1 MPIVRVA
8 LDVPLPTLFDYT
20 VAEDI
25 AVSAGQRVLVPFG
38 RRQVAGVVMECAA
51 TTDVAPERIKPVTQ
65 VLHDSAPLSAGLLA
79 LLRFCSDYYRYPI
92 GQTVLSALPVRL
104 RSDKPVISKPIL
116 SYRLIASGAA
126 LDLESFPKRKV
137 VQRRIL
143 AKLAEQPCNLAQLK
157 ALSAT
162 AGAQLKALMAEGWV
176 ESFAGVHLPSIRPSG
191 YSGRTDVSV
200 EKHVFNNAHTLT
212 GEQQLAVDAV
222 TQSYG
227 YACFLLHGIT
237 GSGKTEVYVHLMHE
251 VLKRGGQVLLLVPE
265 INLTPQLENYFR
277 SRFPDAPARGTP
289 KVGNLLSS
297 KLDAELTPPVGS
309 PPLRG
314 DPSAVNLVSL
324 HSGLSE
330 GERLH
335 NWQQAQLGVAQIV
348 LGTRL
353 SVFAEMPGLAL
364 IIVDEEHDSSFKQ
377 QDGLRY
383 SARDV
388 AIFRANQCGVPIV
401 LGSAT
406 PSLESYHN
414 AQSGRYR
421 MLKLTG
427 RALAEARLP
436 AVRCININQTVMHHG
451 ISENLLREIAQR
463 IARKEQ
469 SLLFINRRGYAP
481 VLMCT
486 GCGWLSGCKHC
497 AGKMV
502 LHLNDQRLRCHH
514 CGYQIRVPSACPDC
528 GNADL
533 HPVGSGT
540 QRIESVLQ
548 ERFPD
553 ARILRVDRDS
563 TRNKRA
569 WRTMREQ
576 IHANEVDILVGTQ
589 MLAKGHDFP
598 ALTLVGVLNPDSAL
612 YSSDFRAPEK
622 LFAQLVQVAGRAGR
636 ADKPGEVIIQ
646 TEFPDHP
653 LFRALQTHDFEGFAA
668 SQLAERK
675 MAGFPPFV
683 YQAMLRAEG
692 KQENEVYR
700 YLNDARAAAVALQHE
715 VEVLGVVPAAL
726 PRRANHLRGQLLIQ
740 AANRKILQQFLRAW
754 QPLLDALPAAKLR
767 CSLDIDPLDF

>member
-1 MPIVRVA
+1 MQIVRVA
-8 LDVPLPTLFDYT
+8 LDVPLLTLFDYA
-20 VAEDI
+20 VVGGI
-25 AVSAGQRVLVPFG
+25 AVAIGQRVIVPFG
-38 RRQVAGVVMECAA
+38 RRQIAGIVMECIA
-51 TTDVAPERIKPVTQ
+51 TTNMPAERIKPVKQ
-65 VLHDSAPLSAGLLA
+65 VLHDSVPLSAELLD
-79 LLRFCSDYYRYPI
+79 LLRFCSEYYRYPI
-92 GQTVLSALPVRL
+92 GQTVLSALPTRL
-104 RSDKPVISKPIL
+104 RSDKPVISKPNL
-116 SYRLIASGAA
+116 SYRLSASGAA
-126 LDLESFPKRKV
+126 LDLDLFSKRKV

-143 AKLAEQPCNLAQLK
+143 TRLVEQPCNLAQIK

-162 AGAQLKALMAEGWV
+162 AGAQLKMLLAEGWV
-176 ESFAGVHLPSIRPSG
+176 ESFSLATPLTSSFSPAR
-191 YSGRTDVSV
+191 GRAEQIAQYTFD
-200 EKHVFNNAHTLT
+200 NAHTLT
-212 GEQQLAVDAV
+212 GEQQQAVDAV
-222 TQSYG
+222 TAAQG

-237 GSGKTEVYVHLMHE
+237 GSGKTEVYVHLMLH
-251 VLKRGGQVLLLVPE
+251 VLQHSEQILLLVPE

-277 SRFPDAPARGTP
+277 SRFPDVA
-289 KVGNLLSS
+289 
-297 KLDAELTPPVGS
+297 
-309 PPLRG
+309 
-314 DPSAVNLVSL
+314 LVSL

-330 GERLH
+330 GERLY
-335 NWQQAQLGVAQIV
+335 NWQHAQSGAAQIV

-353 SVFAEMPGLAL
+353 AVFAELPRLAL

-388 AIFRANQCGVPIV
+388 AIFRANQRGVPIV

-451 ISENLLREIAQR
+451 ISENLLREIGLR
-463 IARKEQ
+463 IARREQ
-469 SLLFINRRGYAP
+469 SLLFINQRGYAP

-502 LHLNDQRLRCHH
+502 LHLGDRRLRCHH
-514 CGYQIRVPSACPDC
+514 CGYQLHVPHACPSC

-540 QRIESVLQ
+540 QRVESVLQ
-548 ERFPD
+548 ERFPE

-569 WRTMREQ
+569 WQTMREQ
-576 IHANEVDILVGTQ
+576 IHANKVDILVGTQ

-598 ALTLVGVLNPDSAL
+598 ALTLVGVLNPDNAL
-612 YSSDFRAPEK
+612 YSSDFRAAEK

-636 ADKPGEVIIQ
+636 ADKPGEVLVQ
-646 TEFPDHP
+646 TAFPDHP
-653 LFRALQTHDFEGFAA
+653 LFRALQAHDFEGWAA
-668 SQLAERK
+668 AQLAERQ
-675 MAGFPPFV
+675 AADFPPFA

-692 KQENEVYR
+692 KQETKVYEF
-700 YLNDARAAAVALQHE
+700 LHQARIAAVALRYA
-715 VEVLGVVPAAL
+715 VETLGVVPAAL
-726 PRRANHLRGQLLIQ
+726 PRRANHLRAQLLIQ
-740 AANRKILQQFLRAW
+740 SSKRKSLQQFLRAW
-754 QPLLDALPAAKLR
+754 QPLLDALPAQKLR
-767 CSLDIDPLDF
+767 WSLDVDPLEF

>member
-1 MPIVRVA
+1 MSIVRIA
-8 LDVPLPTLFDYT
+8 LDVPLSTLFDYT
-20 VAEDI
+20 VAEGVVAAI
-25 AVSAGQRVLVPFG
+25 GQRVIVPFG
-38 RRQVAGVVMECAA
+38 RRQMVGVVMECVA
-51 TTDVAPERIKPVTQ
+51 TTDVSPERIKPVVQ
-65 VLHDSAPLSAGLLA
+65 VLLDSAPLSAGLLD

-92 GQTVLSALPVRL
+92 GQTVLPALPARL
-104 RSDKPVISKPIL
+104 RSDKPIISKPIL
-116 SYRLIASGAA
+116 SYRLSASGAA
-126 LDLESFPKRKV
+126 LDLDSFPKRKV

-143 AKLAEQPCNLAQLK
+143 AKLTEQSCNLAQLK

-162 AGAQLKALMAEGWV
+162 VGAQLKTLEQQGWV
-176 ESFAGVHLPSIRPSG
+176 EQYASTPSLALPLQGGELARGQDVASGVTHIF
-191 YSGRTDVSV
+191 D
-200 EKHVFNNAHTLT
+200 NAHILT
-212 GEQQLAVDAV
+212 SEQQLAVDSI
-222 TQSYG
+222 TQASG

-237 GSGKTEVYVHLMHE
+237 GSGKTEVYVHLMHH
-251 VLKRGGQVLLLVPE
+251 VLQRGGQVLLLVPE

-277 SRFPDAPARGTP
+277 SRFPD
-289 KVGNLLSS
+289 
-297 KLDAELTPPVGS
+297 
-309 PPLRG
+309 
-314 DPSAVNLVSL
+314 VNLISL

-335 NWQQAQLGVAQIV
+335 NWQQAQLGAAQIV

-353 SVFAEMPGLAL
+353 SVFAELPKLAL

-388 AIFRANQCGVPIV
+388 AIFRANQRGVPIV

-414 AQSGRYR
+414 AQSGRYQ

-427 RALAEARLP
+427 RALAAARLP

-451 ISENLLREIAQR
+451 ISENLLREIGQR
-463 IARKEQ
+463 IVRREQ
-469 SLLFINRRGYAP
+469 SLIFINRRGYAP

-502 LHLNDQRLRCHH
+502 LHLKDQRLRCHH
-514 CGYQIRVPSACPDC
+514 CGYQIRVPHACPSC

-540 QRIESVLQ
+540 QRVESVLQ

-569 WRTMREQ
+569 WQTMREQ

-612 YSSDFRAPEK
+612 YSSDFRAAEK

-636 ADKPGEVIIQ
+636 ADKPGEVLIQ
-646 TEFPDHP
+646 TAFPEHP
-653 LFRALQTHDFEGFAA
+653 LFRALQTHDFEGWAA
-668 SQLAERK
+668 SQLAERQ

-700 YLNDARAAAVALQHE
+700 YLNEARTAAVASSHSMEIPGQ
-715 VEVLGVVPAAL
+715 VEIFGVVPAAM
-726 PRRANHLRGQLLIQ
+726 PRRANHIRAQLLIQ
-740 AANRKILQQFLRAW
+740 STTRKGLQQFLRAW
-754 QPLLDALPAAKLR
+754 QPLLDALTAQKLR
-767 CSLDIDPLDF
+767 CSLDIDPLEF

>member
-1 MPIVRVA
+1 MTIARIA

-20 VAEDI
+20 AAEGMEI
-25 AVSAGQRVLVPFG
+25 VVGQRVVVPFG
-38 RRQVAGVVMECAA
+38 KRQMVGVVMELVA
-51 TTDVAPERIKPVTQ
+51 TTDVSPERIKPVTQ
-65 VLHDSAPLSAGLLA
+65 MLPDSAPLSEQLLG

-92 GQTVLSALPVRL
+92 GQTVLSALPARL
-104 RSDKPVISKPIL
+104 RSDKPVIGKPVL
-116 SYRLIASGAA
+116 NYRLTASGIS
-126 LDLESFPKRKV
+126 LDLGSFPKRKV

-143 AKLAEQPCNLAQLK
+143 AKLAEQSRNLAQLK

-162 AGAQLKALMAEGWV
+162 AGAQLKALLSEGWV
-176 ESFAGVHLPSIRPSG
+176 ESVVPSTTLSMNLTP
-191 YSGRTDVSV
+191 YRTTQHTFD
-200 EKHVFNNAHTLT
+200 NAHTLT
-212 GEQQLAVDAV
+212 GEQQLAVDSI
-222 TQSYG
+222 TQSSG

-237 GSGKTEVYVHLMHE
+237 GSGKTEVYVHLMHHILQPCPE
-251 VLKRGGQVLLLVPE
+251 PGRRGSGQVLLLVPE
-265 INLTPQLENYFR
+265 INLTPQLEHYFR
-277 SRFPDAPARGTP
+277 SRFPD
-289 KVGNLLSS
+289 
-297 KLDAELTPPVGS
+297 
-309 PPLRG
+309 
-314 DPSAVNLVSL
+314 VNLVSL

-335 NWQQAQLGVAQIV
+335 NWQQAQLGVVQIV

-353 SVFAEMPGLAL
+353 SVFAELPGLAL

-388 AIFRANQCGVPIV
+388 AIFRANRCGVPVV

-436 AVRCININQTVMHHG
+436 AVRCVHINQTVMHHG
-451 ISENLLREIAQR
+451 ISEVLLREIGLR
-463 IARKEQ
+463 IARQEQ

-486 GCGWLSGCKHC
+486 GCGWLSGCRHC

-502 LHLNDQRLRCHH
+502 LHLKDQRLRCHH
-514 CGYQIRVPSACPDC
+514 CGFQIRVPHSCPDC

-533 HPVGSGT
+533 VPVGSGT
-540 QRIESVLQ
+540 QRVESVLQ

-569 WRTMREQ
+569 WQTMREQ

-636 ADKPGEVIIQ
+636 ADKPGEVLIQ
-646 TEFPDHP
+646 TAFPDHP
-653 LFRALQTHDFEGFAA
+653 LFRALQTHDFEGWAA
-668 SQLAERK
+668 SQLAERQ

-700 YLNDARAAAVALQHE
+700 YLNDARAAGIALRHE
-715 VEVLGVVPAAL
+715 VEIFGVVPAAL
-726 PRRANHLRGQLLIQ
+726 PRRANHLRAQLLIQ
-740 AANRKILQQFLRAW
+740 ATSRKALQQFLRAW
-754 QPLLDALPAAKLR
+754 QPMLDALPAAKLR
-767 CSLDIDPLDF
+767 CSLDIDPLEF

>member
-20 VAEDI
+20 VADGI
-25 AVSAGQRVLVPFG
+25 AVTIGQRVIVPFG
-38 RRQVAGVVMECAA
+38 KRQMVGVVMECVAV
-51 TTDVAPERIKPVTQ
+51 TEMAPERIKPVKQ
-65 VLHDSAPLSAGLLA
+65 VLHDSVPLSAGLLD
-79 LLRFCSDYYRYPI
+79 LLRFCSDYYRYPL
-92 GQTVLSALPVRL
+92 GQTVLSALPTRL
-104 RSDKPVISKPIL
+104 RSDKPIISRAIL
-116 SYRLIASGAA
+116 TYRLSASGAA
-126 LDLESFPKRKV
+126 LNLDAFPKRKV

-157 ALSAT
+157 SLSAT
-162 AGAQLKALMAEGWV
+162 AGKQLQALVAEGWV
-176 ESFAGVHLPSIRPSG
+176 ESVALVTPLTPSPSPAG
-191 YSGRTDVSV
+191 GRGAHAFD
-200 EKHVFNNAHTLT
+200 NAHTLT
-212 GEQQLAVDAV
+212 SEQQQAVDAV
-222 TQSYG
+222 IAAQG

-237 GSGKTEVYVHLMHE
+237 GSGKTEVYVHLMHH
-251 VLKRGGQVLLLVPE
+251 VLQRGGQILLLVPE

-277 SRFPDAPARGTP
+277 RRFPD
-289 KVGNLLSS
+289 VSMI
-297 KLDAELTPPVGS
+297 
-309 PPLRG
+309 
-314 DPSAVNLVSL
+314 SL
-324 HSGLSE
+324 HSGLAE

-335 NWQQAQLGVAQIV
+335 NWQQAQTGAAQIV

-353 SVFAEMPGLAL
+353 SVFAELPGLAL
-364 IIVDEEHDSSFKQ
+364 IIVDEEHDGSFKQ

-388 AIFRANQCGVPIV
+388 AIFRASQRGVPIV

-406 PSLESYHN
+406 PSLESYYN

-421 MLKLTG
+421 MLRLTG

-451 ISENLLREIAQR
+451 ISEKLLHEIGQR
-463 IARKEQ
+463 IARQEQ

-502 LHLNDQRLRCHH
+502 LHLNDKRLRCHH
-514 CGYQIRVPSACPDC
+514 CGYQLRMPHVCPSC

-540 QRIESVLQ
+540 QRVESVLR

-569 WRTMREQ
+569 WQVLREL

-612 YSSDFRAPEK
+612 YSSDFRAAEK
-622 LFAQLVQVAGRAGR
+622 LFAQLAQVAGRAGR
-636 ADKPGEVIIQ
+636 ADKPGEVLIQ
-646 TEFPDHP
+646 TAFPEHP
-653 LFRALQTHDFEGFAA
+653 LFCALQTHDFDGWAA
-668 SQLAERK
+668 SQLAERQ
-675 MAGFPPFV
+675 MAGFPPFM

-692 KQENEVYR
+692 KQAAGVYAF
-700 YLNDARAAAVALQHE
+700 LNQAHAAAIGLKQS
-715 VEVLGVVPAAL
+715 VEVFGVVPAAL
-726 PRRANHLRGQLLIQ
+726 PRRANHIRAQLLIQ
-740 AANRKILQQFLRAW
+740 SAKRKDLQQFLRTW
-754 QPLLDALPAAKLR
+754 QPLLDILPAQKLR
-767 CSLDIDPLDF
+767 WALDIDPLEF

>member
-1 MPIVRVA
+1 MPILRVA
-8 LDVPLPTLFDYT
+8 LDIPLSTLFDYT
-20 VAEDI
+20 VEEGI
-25 AVSAGQRVLVPFG
+25 AVSIGQRVMVPFG
-38 RRQVAGVVMECAA
+38 RRQMVGVVMECVAK
-51 TTDVAPERIKPVTQ
+51 TDVSPERIKPVTQ
-65 VLHDSAPLSAGLLA
+65 VLHDNAPLSEGLLD

-92 GQTVLSALPVRL
+92 GQTVLSALPTRL

-116 SYRLIASGAA
+116 SYCLSASGAT

-162 AGAQLKALMAEGWV
+162 VGTQLKVLLREGYVEHCNEALPAAHTFV
-176 ESFAGVHLPSIRPSG
+176 
-191 YSGRTDVSV
+191 
-200 EKHVFNNAHTLT
+200 NAHTLT
-212 GEQQLAVDAV
+212 SEQQLAVDTV
-222 TQSYG
+222 TQSSG

-237 GSGKTEVYVHLMHE
+237 GSGKTEVYVHLMHH
-251 VLKRGGQVLLLVPE
+251 VLQRGGQVLLLVPE

-277 SRFPDAPARGTP
+277 SRFPD
-289 KVGNLLSS
+289 
-297 KLDAELTPPVGS
+297 
-309 PPLRG
+309 
-314 DPSAVNLVSL
+314 VNLISL

-335 NWQQAQLGVAQIV
+335 NWQQAQLGAAQIV

-353 SVFAEMPGLAL
+353 SVFAELPGLAL

-377 QDGLRY
+377 QDCLRY

-427 RALAEARLP
+427 RALVEARLP

-451 ISENLLREIAQR
+451 ISENLLREIGLR
-463 IARKEQ
+463 IERREQ

-486 GCGWLSGCKHC
+486 SCGWLSGCKHC

-502 LHLNDQRLRCHH
+502 LHLNEQRLRCHH
-514 CGYQIRVPSACPDC
+514 CGYQIRVPTACPSC

-540 QRIESVLQ
+540 QRVESVLQ
-548 ERFPD
+548 ERFPE

-569 WRTMREQ
+569 WQTMREQ

-636 ADKPGEVIIQ
+636 AEKPGEVIIQ

-653 LFRALQTHDFEGFAA
+653 LFRALQTHDFEGWAA
-668 SQLAERK
+668 SQLAERQ
-675 MAGFPPFV
+675 MAGFPPFMF
-683 YQAMLRAEG
+683 QAMLRAEG
-692 KQENEVYR
+692 KIETEVYA
-700 YLNDARAAAVALQHE
+700 YLNHARAAAIELNHP
-715 VEVLGVVPAAL
+715 VEIPGHVDILGVVPAAL
-726 PRRANHLRGQLLIQ
+726 PRRANHLRAQLLIQ
-740 AANRKILQQFLRAW
+740 AASRKALQQFLRAW
-754 QPLLDALPAAKLR
+754 QSRLDALPAAKLR
-767 CSLDIDPLDF
+767 CSLDVDPLEF

>member
-1 MPIVRVA
+1 MQIVRIA
-8 LDVPLPTLFDYT
+8 LDVPLPTLFDYS
-20 VAEDI
+20 VAEGN
-25 AVSAGQRVLVPFG
+25 AVAAGQRVVVPFG
-38 RRQVAGVVMECAA
+38 RRQMVGVVMERVTA
-51 TTDVAPERIKPVTQ
+51 TDVSPERIKPVQQ
-65 VLHDSAPLSAGLLA
+65 VLQDSAPLSAGLLD

-92 GQTVLSALPVRL
+92 GQTVLSALPTRL

-116 SYRLIASGAA
+116 SYRLSPSGAA
-126 LDLESFPKRKV
+126 LDLGSFPKRKV

-143 AKLAEQPCNLAQLK
+143 AKLAERPCNLAQLK

-162 AGAQLKALMAEGWV
+162 VGVQLKALIAEGWV
-176 ESFAGVHLPSIRPSG
+176 EQCALGTSTPSLTLPLQVGGEAPSAV
-191 YSGRTDVSV
+191 THTFD
-200 EKHVFNNAHTLT
+200 NAHTLT

-222 TQSYG
+222 TQASG

-251 VLKRGGQVLLLVPE
+251 VLQRGGQILLLVPE

-277 SRFPDAPARGTP
+277 SRFPD
-289 KVGNLLSS
+289 
-297 KLDAELTPPVGS
+297 
-309 PPLRG
+309 
-314 DPSAVNLVSL
+314 VNLVSL

-335 NWQQAQLGVAQIV
+335 NWQQAQCGAAQIV

-353 SVFAEMPGLAL
+353 SVFAELPGLAL
-364 IIVDEEHDSSFKQ
+364 IVVDEEHDSSFKQ

-436 AVRCININQTVMHHG
+436 AVRCINTSQNVMHYG
-451 ISENLLREIAQR
+451 ISENLLREIGLR
-463 IARKEQ
+463 IERKEQ

-486 GCGWLSGCKHC
+486 GCGWLSGCKNC

-502 LHLNDQRLRCHH
+502 LHLNEQRLRCHH
-514 CGYQIRVPSACPDC
+514 CGYQIRVPIACPSC

-540 QRIESVLQ
+540 QRVESVLQ
-548 ERFPD
+548 ERFPE

-569 WRTMREQ
+569 WQAMREQ

-653 LFRALQTHDFEGFAA
+653 LFRALQTHDFEGWAA

-683 YQAMLRAEG
+683 FQAMLRAEG
-692 KQENEVYR
+692 KIESEVYA
-700 YLNDARAAAVALQHE
+700 YLNHARAAAVELKHP

-726 PRRANHLRGQLLIQ
+726 PRRANHLRAQLLIQ
-740 AANRKILQQFLRAW
+740 ANSRKALQQFLRAW
-754 QPLLDALPAAKLR
+754 QPMLDALPAQKQR
-767 CSLDIDPLDF
+767 CSLDIDPLEF